1 MNGTPP
7 QIEIIAP
14 FKAAF
19 EWMKAMLFR
28 PFDIGRWLTI
38 AFAAFIAGGT
48 GGSGGGN
55 FGRVGQ
61 WRNQDWKYRMTSHGD
76 WQIEPWVVIALIA
89 AIVIFALIVGLILAW
104 VTSRGRFVFTDC
116 IVRNR
121 AAIVEP
127 WKEFRREGNSF
138 FLFVVI
144 VFFGTLF
151 VLGLLGLVGWG
162 LFMVLH
168 PSGENAPGL
177 IVFIGVILVLVLIWL
192 IASMF
197 VGLIASFMIPVMYR
211 RRCGA
216 GEAFRDV
223 MRLILANPK
232 PFILFLLF
240 GIALGIAVAIIGTL
254 VACMTCCVGALPYIS
269 TVLLLPA
276 IVWLAAYRLLFIRQF
291 GDQYDVWASA
301 APASPPAPAV

>member
-61 WRNQDWKYRMTSHGD
+61 WRNQDWKYRMTSHCD

-192 IASMF
+192 
-197 VGLIASFMIPVMYR
+197 
-211 RRCGA
+211 
-216 GEAFRDV
+216 
-223 MRLILANPK
+223 
-232 PFILFLLF
+232 
-240 GIALGIAVAIIGTL
+240 
-254 VACMTCCVGALPYIS
+254 
-269 TVLLLPA
+269 
-276 IVWLAAYRLLFIRQF
+276 
-291 GDQYDVWASA
+291 
-301 APASPPAPAV
+301 